1 MMRALILIVFL
12 IPETLFAQ
20 HVDSLRQRDALRFA
34 DGVFFT
40 YTSPARWKG
49 KDWLKLGG
57 VLAGT
62 AALTLADK
70 PIRNFWIRQDSRVL
84 DGINTVGYHYGK
96 PYSAF
101 LFSGGFYIGG
111 LIFKSDWAR
120 ETGLMLGTSLL
131 SAGLLEMTL
140 KPAIGRARPSTGES
154 NYEITFF
161 NREAGFHSF
170 PSGHASMAFTI
181 SMVMA
186 RRVNSVPVKIFF
198 YSLAAS
204 TVACRLYSDAHWI
217 SDVAFGGTIAWF
229 CSDVALKR
237 ISENRFRQ
245 VGTRKFQWKI
255 YPYPSGLTVKATF

>member
-1 MMRALILIVFL
+1 MMRYLVLLLFILPSIL
-12 IPETLFAQ
+12 QAQ
-20 HVDSLRQRDALRFA
+20 YVDSLRQSDAVRFV
-34 DGVFFT
+34 DGTFYTF
-40 YTSPARWKG
+40 TSPTRWKG

-62 AALTLADK
+62 AVLTLADK
-70 PIRNFWIRQDSRVL
+70 PMRSFWLNQNSRFL
-84 DGINTVGYHYGK
+84 DGVNTVGYHYGK
-96 PYSAF
+96 PYSAL
-101 LFSGGFYIGG
+101 LFTGGFYLGG
-111 LIFKSDWAR
+111 MLFKSEWAK
-120 ETGLMLGTSLL
+120 ETGLILGTSLL

-140 KPAIGRARPSTGES
+140 KPGIGRARPSTGEG
-154 NYEITFF
+154 NYELTFF
-161 NREAGFHSF
+161 NKDAGFHSF

-186 RRVNSVPVKIFF
+186 RRVRSVPVKIIF

-237 ISENRFRQ
+237 ITENRFTPA
-245 VGTRKFQWKI
+245 GTRKFQWKV